1 MKPSRRLRVFRAF
14 LVPHPRSG
22 TPSFVYT
29 RPPRMTPEAF
39 ETHLRQLDRHATLVR
54 TRTGRETWR
63 FTFNDK
69 PYYLH
74 FYPQGSKLSASDGP
88 KEYAGLK
95 TLQDFK
101 IPAVRVVAM
110 MSGYQFGARKGNA
123 VITQGLEPAVR
134 LSEMRPTPRERR
146 AIVDQMIAILVK
158 MTEHDVGYDDLS
170 LDAFLWH
177 EGRVLVL
184 DGVGVRSEVLT
195 TDQLM
200 QFVHNA
206 DPFSSR
212 ADRVRAWRAIKR
224 DEEALPPIDTSR
236 AKRFARDLKRDAIER
251 VRIGEWSG
259 WFKSHHD
266 RALEYSVAS
275 RLRVTKEDWAREWP
289 RLVERMRGDQLD
301 ILKRDAS
308 GDILAGEAN
317 LQGRPIDVIVKRP
330 RNKYLYRRV
339 LGAFRASRAKRL
351 FDKTRWLMVR
361 RIDVEYP
368 LIVMERRAMGYVV
381 ESVAIFEKV
390 PGSTLDHV
398 DLDALDAGARE
409 DLFRACGRVLRKIE
423 DTGLTHTDAK
433 SSNWIVFHAGTTPAS
448 PKRVAAGSAA
458 GDAPTDERPRA
469 APVLIDAYG
478 IRPLNAFLQLFGI
491 QRLLRA
497 MKKHPQYTPI
507 DSLHICR
514 GFSPRAM
521 LKEEQA

>member
-1 MKPSRRLRVFRAF
+1 
-14 LVPHPRSG
+14 
-22 TPSFVYT
+22 
-29 RPPRMTPEAF
+29 MTPEAF

-63 FTFNDK
+63 FSYNDK

-74 FYPQGSKLSASDGP
+74 FYPQGSKLSASDAP

-110 MSGYQFGARKGNA
+110 MSGYQFGTRKGNA

-134 LSEMRPTPRERR
+134 LSEMKPTSRQRR
-146 AIVDQMIAILVK
+146 MVVDQVVAILVK
-158 MTEHDVGYDDLS
+158 MTEHDVGYQDLS
-170 LDAFLWH
+170 LDSFLWH
-177 EGRVLVL
+177 DGRVVVL

-200 QFVHNA
+200 QFVHNI
-206 DPFSSR
+206 DPYATRS
-212 ADRVRAWRAIKR
+212 DRVRGWRAIKR
-224 DEEALPPIDTSR
+224 DDEELPPEDRAR
-236 AKRFARDLKRDAIER
+236 AKRYVQDLKHDAVER

-259 WFKSHHD
+259 WFKAHHD
-266 RALEYSVAS
+266 RALEHSVS
-275 RLRVTKEDWAREWP
+275 SHLRITKEDWDREWP
-289 RLVERMRGDQLD
+289 RVVERMRGEQLE

-308 GDILAGEAN
+308 GDILAGELH

-339 LGAFRASRAKRL
+339 LGALRASRAKRL
-351 FDKTRWLMVR
+351 FDKTRWLMIR

-368 LIVMERRAMGYVV
+368 LIVMERRVMGYAV
-381 ESVAIFEKV
+381 ESVAVFEKV
-390 PGSTLDHV
+390 PGQTLDQV
-398 DLDALDAGARE
+398 DLDTMDASERE
-409 DLFRACGRVLRKIE
+409 DFFRACGRVLRKIE

-433 SSNWIVFHAGTTPAS
+433 SSNWIVFRPSPLPSPVSTP
-448 PKRVAAGSAA
+448 
-458 GDAPTDERPRA
+458 EREIR
-469 APVLIDAYG
+469 PVLVDAYG
-478 IRPLNAFLQLFGI
+478 VRPLNAFLQLFGI

-497 MKKHPQYTPI
+497 MKNHPQYTPT

-521 LKEEQA
+521 LKEEA